1 MNTEPVKSEE
11 SSANPEQ
18 SSVSMLLA
26 IDIGNTNTVLGLFK
40 DGKLAHDWRI
50 RTEVNMTIDEYA
62 IILRSLFAV
71 HEIPLGSVSNV
82 VISCVVPPVLNAV
95 EQFCRR
101 FFRTT
106 PVVVGPGIKTGMP
119 ILYDNPKEVGADRIV
134 NAVAA
139 YEQRKNAVIVA
150 DFGTA
155 TTFDYVS
162 ERGEYMGGVITP
174 GIMISCE
181 ALFQKASKLP
191 RVEIFAR
198 PPSILAKNTIA
209 SMNAGIVYGYAGL
222 ADGIISRMKK
232 EVNREVYVMAT
243 GGLAP
248 LIASECNAIDKVD
261 DYLTLEGLRIIFD
274 RNKKPA

>member
-1 MNTEPVKSEE
+1 
-11 SSANPEQ
+11 
-18 SSVSMLLA
+18 MLLA

-40 DGKLAHDWRI
+40 DDALVHDWRI
-50 RTEVNMTIDEYA
+50 RTEVDMTIDEYA
-62 IILRSLFAV
+62 ITLRSLFAV
-71 HEIPLGSVSNV
+71 HEIPVGSVED
-82 VISCVVPPVLNAV
+82 VIVSCVVPPVLNAT
-95 EQFCRR
+95 ERFCQR

-106 PVVVGPGIKTGMP
+106 PLVVGPGIRTGMP
-119 ILYDNPKEVGADRIV
+119 IFYDNPKEVGADRIV

-139 YEQRKNAVIVA
+139 YEQLRNAVIVV

-155 TTFDYVS
+155 TTFDYIS
-162 ERGEYMGGVITP
+162 ERGEYMGGIISP

-198 PPSILAKNTIA
+198 PPSIIAKNTIA

-222 ADGIISRMKK
+222 VEGIISRMKK
-232 EVNREVYVMAT
+232 EVNREVYVVAT
-243 GGLAP
+243 GGLAA
-248 LIASECNAIDKVD
+248 LIASECTLIDAVD
-261 DYLTLEGLRIIFD
+261 EYLTLNGLRIIFD

>member
-1 MNTEPVKSEE
+1 
-11 SSANPEQ
+11 
-18 SSVSMLLA
+18 MLLA

-40 DGKLAHDWRI
+40 DRSLVHDWRI
-50 RTEVNMTIDEYA
+50 RTDVDMTVDEYA
-62 IILRSLFAV
+62 LTFRNLFSM
-71 HEIPLGSVSNV
+71 HEIPLDEVGDVI
-82 VISCVVPPVLNAV
+82 ISCVVPPVLNAV
-95 EQFCRR
+95 ERFCRSY
-101 FFRTT
+101 FRAEAL
-106 PVVVGPGIKTGMP
+106 VVGPGIRTGMP

-139 YEQRKNAVIVA
+139 YDQRKDAVIVV

-162 ERGEYMGGVITP
+162 EHGEYMGGAISP

-198 PPSILAKNTIA
+198 PPSVMAKNTIA
-209 SMNAGIVYGYAGL
+209 SMNAGIVFGYAGL
-222 ADGIISRMKK
+222 VEGIISRMKK
-232 EVNREVYVMAT
+232 EVNREIYVVAT

-248 LIASECNAIDKVD
+248 LIASECELIDAVD
-261 DYLTLEGLRIIFD
+261 EYLTLNGLRIIHD
-274 RNKKPA
+274 RNKRQ

>member
-1 MNTEPVKSEE
+1 
-11 SSANPEQ
+11 
-18 SSVSMLLA
+18 MLLA
-26 IDIGNTNTVLGLFK
+26 IDIGNTNTVLGLFE
-40 DGKLAHDWRI
+40 DGSLVHDWRI
-50 RTEVNMTIDEYA
+50 RTEVNITIDEYA

-71 HEIPLGSVSNV
+71 HEIPLDSVSDV
-82 VISCVVPPVLNAV
+82 IISCVVPPVLNSA
-95 EQFCRR
+95 ERFCQRY
-101 FFRTT
+101 FRTA
-106 PVVVGPGIKTGMP
+106 PLVVGPGIRTGMP

-139 YEQRKNAVIVA
+139 YDQRKNSVIVV

-162 ERGEYMGGVITP
+162 ERGEYMGGVISP

-198 PPSILAKNTIA
+198 PNSIMAKNTIA

-222 ADGIISRMKK
+222 VEGIISRMKK
-232 EVNREVYVMAT
+232 EVNREVYVVAT

-248 LIASECNAIDKVD
+248 LIASECPMINEVD
-261 DYLTLEGLRIIFD
+261 DYLTLNGLRIIFD
-274 RNKKPA
+274 MNKKPA

>member
-1 MNTEPVKSEE
+1 MEC
-11 SSANPEQ
+11 A
-18 SSVSMLLA
+18 MLLA

-40 DGKLAHDWRI
+40 DGSLMHSWRI

-62 IILRSLFAV
+62 ITLRSLFAV
-71 HEIPLGSVSNV
+71 HEIPLGSVSDV
-82 VISCVVPPVLNAV
+82 IISCVVPPVLNSA
-95 EQFCRR
+95 ERFCQTY
-101 FFRTT
+101 FRTD
-106 PVVVGPGIKTGMP
+106 PLVVGPGIRTGMP

-139 YEQRKNAVIVA
+139 YERRKHSVIVV

-155 TTFDYVS
+155 TTFDFIS
-162 ERGEYMGGVITP
+162 ERGEYMGGVISP

-198 PPSILAKNTIA
+198 PSSILAKNTIA

-222 ADGIISRMKK
+222 VEGIITRMKK
-232 EVNREVYVMAT
+232 EVNHEVYVVAT

-248 LIASECNAIDKVD
+248 LIASECVLIDEVD
-261 DYLTLEGLRIIFD
+261 DYLTLNGLRIIFD